1 MDFLDSILDNIDEAV
16 ITTDPQGK
24 ILRFNELALE
34 NSKVFLASK
43 PLQLGDD
50 LIAISSPERR
60 ESVRNTLL
68 EIQLDKQPA
77 KSFAEYVHRNGTT
90 VYLEL
95 SYVPVTDE
103 NGNLTHIHLFARD
116 ITQQKVYEKKLVT
129 QSANASNLIEKA
141 NAIIIGVDTRGYITD
156 WNEHCFIITGFEKE
170 EVYGQKLVDALL
182 ADEERPAFEVLMS
195 RLLNHELVKNYEIPV
210 RTKSGRRVIF
220 MLSSTPRTSATGE
233 TIGIVFVGQD
243 VTELTDYRKSLETKV
258 EERTRELQRALKKEK
273 EVVEMKSRFV
283 SIASHEFRT
292 PLSSIQF
299 SADFIKKNNQKIS
312 KEELS
317 KRLENIEKQAQH
329 MTSLL
334 DDVLTYGKSEAGKI
348 QLIISTIA
356 VRDFI
361 NKIIEEVGHSSKNTH
376 QIKVDF
382 LRIPDQLTTDE
393 KLLRNVLI
401 NLLTNAIKFSP
412 GHEAIHLAISGNNGQ
427 LLFSVHDDGIGI
439 PEEEVDTI
447 FEPFVRGKGVT
458 SIQGTGLGLS
468 IVKRAV
474 ELLKGTIQAKS
485 QVGSGTTFI
494 VTLPTIGKA

>member
-24 ILRFNELALE
+24 IIRFNELALE

-103 NGNLTHIHLFARD
+103 TGNLTHIHLFARD

-195 RLLNHELVKNYEIPV
+195 RLLNHEFVKNYEIPV

-243 VTELTDYRKSLETKV
+243 VTELTDYRRSLEIKV

-299 SADFIKKNNQKIS
+299 SADFIKKNNQRIS
-312 KEELS
+312 KEDLN
-317 KRLENIEKQAQH
+317 KRVDNIEKQAQH
-329 MTSLL
+329 MTYLL

-348 QLIISTIA
+348 QLVVSEIPL
-356 VRDFI
+356 RDFI
-361 NKIIEEVGHSSKNTH
+361 NKIIEEVGHSTKNTH
-376 QIKVDF
+376 TIQVDF
-382 LRIPDQLTTDE
+382 NQVPDQITSDE

-401 NLLTNAIKFSP
+401 NLLTNSIKFSP
-412 GHEAIHLAISGNNGQ
+412 GREHVYLTMNGR
-427 LLFSVHDDGIGI
+427 
-439 PEEEVDTI
+439 E
-447 FEPFVRGKGVT
+447 
-458 SIQGTGLGLS
+458 
-468 IVKRAV
+468 
-474 ELLKGTIQAKS
+474 
-485 QVGSGTTFI
+485 
-494 VTLPTIGKA
+494 

>member
-1 MDFLDSILDNIDEAV
+1 
-16 ITTDPQGK
+16 
-24 ILRFNELALE
+24 
-34 NSKVFLASK
+34 
-43 PLQLGDD
+43 
-50 LIAISSPERR
+50 
-60 ESVRNTLL
+60 
-68 EIQLDKQPA
+68 
-77 KSFAEYVHRNGTT
+77 
-90 VYLEL
+90 
-95 SYVPVTDE
+95 
-103 NGNLTHIHLFARD
+103 
-116 ITQQKVYEKKLVT
+116 LVT

-156 WNEHCFIITGFEKE
+156 WNEHCFIVTGFEKE
-170 EVYGQKLVDALL
+170 EVYGQKLVETLL
-182 ADEERPAFEVLMS
+182 ASEDGPAFDVLMA

-210 RTKSGRRVIF
+210 RTKSGRTVIF

-243 VTELTDYRKSLETKV
+243 VTELTDYRKSLEIKV

-299 SADFIKKNNQKIS
+299 SADFIKKNNQKLS

-317 KRLENIEKQAQH
+317 KRLENIEKQAHH

-348 QLIISTIA
+348 QLITSTIA

-412 GHEAIHLAISGNNGQ
+412 GREAVHLAISGNNGQ
-427 LLFSVHDDGIGI
+427 LLFSIHDDGIGI

-447 FEPFVRGKGVT
+447 FEPFVRGKGVA

-474 ELLKGTIQAKS
+474 ELLKGTIQATS

-494 VTLPTIGKA
+494 VTLPTNGQEAEIQ

>member
-334 DDVLTYGKSEAGKI
+334 DDVLTYGKSEARKI
-348 QLIISTIA
+348 QLIVSTIA
-356 VRDFI
+356 VRAFI

-376 QIKVDF
+376 KIKVDF